1 MRLRPAHPK
10 GLKTER
16 PALPC
21 RRFFRSPDDCL
32 PALAY
37 LSRLPATPEAS
48 RRRGRHIGEQGDEQ
62 CAETGV
68 ADGDDLANRSPT
80 CVRIVSNGYPAPLS
94 GAPCRSGREADA
106 SIVHCGPQR
115 MFCPPCGSPPLYAAM
130 RLGPA
135 RESQLPPHRHSRGD
149 DDA

>member
-1 MRLRPAHPK
+1 MRLRPAHLK

-37 LSRLPATPEAS
+37 LSPLPATPEAS

-62 CAETGV
+62 CAESPGV

-80 CVRIVSNGYPAPLS
+80 CVRVVSKGYPAPLF

-106 SIVHCGPQR
+106 SIAHCGPTAHVL
-115 MFCPPCGSPPLYAAM
+115 SPLWK
-130 RLGPA
+130 PA
-135 RESQLPPHRHSRGD
+135 FVCSNTTGTSEGKPTSFAL
-149 DDA
+149 A